1 MQALVSGIWQGQP
14 FGPVDVHLS
23 EHFTQEEEKREVLE
37 RMGAT
42 PMPNDLW
49 GHIMEQFSGVPPGE
63 GNAKTIAEQAGF
75 SALTYRRADSDDS
88 VNIV

>member
-37 RMGAT
+37 RMGAA

-49 GHIMEQFSGVPPGE
+49 GHIIEQFNGIHQNPGD
-63 GNAKTIAEQAGF
+63 ARTIAEQAGF
-75 SALTYRRADSDDS
+75 TALNYRREDSSDS
-88 VNIV
+88 VSIV

>member
-14 FGPVDVHLS
+14 FGPVDVHIS

-37 RMGAT
+37 KMGAA

-49 GHIMEQFSGVPPGE
+49 GHIIEQFNGLPQQAGDARTV
-63 GNAKTIAEQAGF
+63 AEQAGF
-75 SALTYRRADSDDS
+75 TALSYRKNDSDDA